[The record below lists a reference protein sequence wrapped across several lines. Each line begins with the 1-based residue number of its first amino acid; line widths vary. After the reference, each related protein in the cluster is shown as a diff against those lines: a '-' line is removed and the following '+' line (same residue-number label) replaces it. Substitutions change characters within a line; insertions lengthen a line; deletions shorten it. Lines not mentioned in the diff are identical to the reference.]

1 MGCSLDIVTG
11 ITGGGGQAARLPAS
25 RRWRRLAAVALVAWT
40 GAAAACSSSS
50 SSSTSA
56 SAHAPIK
63 VGYLL
68 PLTGIFTKN
77 GTSEQNGFKL
87 GLKHFGTSVDGHPI
101 QVTYANDQGDPS
113 VSLSMARQLVTS
125 DHVQVM
131 EGPLISSAIAVVA
144 PYVLGKGIPED
155 DLYLAS
161 PLQAAAYTRYGT
173 GFTSGWDG
181 FAPSTVG
188 AKWAYTTMGWR
199 HVTTVGLD
207 ISFGWQGVGG
217 FAAQFTQLGGKI
229 DKMIWVPSN
238 SVDMSS
244 YVSAIPPGTQAVWV
258 VLSGSQ
264 AASFV
269 NTYNSFGLKKKI
281 PLMGITTLT
290 DQAALPAENPAAA
303 AGTYHRL
310 AVLRRQPVSGQPAVR
325 ERLPRRLRRVPVVL
339 LRGGLHQ
346 GADPD
351 RGAEIPAWQRHEREV
366 ALERDA
372 LGHDHRAAR
381 PGVAEPGHLVTGS
394 ERVHLQGGEG
404 QRHDAERPDRD
415 RDERPALGHAVAGRL
430 DAAVRQDLRQPAH
443 PVSSDLPGR
452 RALVA
457 VPGGQAS
464 EGREDHASLG
474 VLVRPMWFRP

>member
-1 MGCSLDIVTG
+1 MGCLFDIVTG
-11 ITGGGGQAARLPAS
+11 ITRTQVPRLGLRPPRRRRFAAAIALAS
-25 RRWRRLAAVALVAWT
+25 CSVI
-40 GAAAACSSSS
+40 AAACSSSGGTAS
-50 SSSTSA
+50 PSA
-56 SAHAPIK
+56 SPNAPIK

-161 PLQAAAYTRYGT
+161 PLQATAYNHYGA

-188 AKWAYTTMGWR
+188 AKWAYGTMGWR
-199 HVTTVGLD
+199 HVTTVGLG

-217 FAAQFTQLGGKI
+217 FTTQFTQLGGKI

-238 SVDMSS
+238 AVDMSS
-244 YVSAIPPGTQAVWV
+244 YVSSIPSNTQAVWV

-264 AASFV
+264 AANFV
-269 NTYNSFGLKKKI
+269 NTYDSFGLKKKI

-290 DQAALPAENPAAA
+290 DQAALPAEKPAAA
-303 AGTYHRL
+303 AGVITDSQYCDANPSSVNQQFANAYHAAYGVYPSYYSEAGYTKAEILIAALKSLHGNVTSEQALSTAMR
-310 AVLRRQPVSGQPAVR
+310 AVQITAPRGPVSLNRATWSPVQNEYICKVQNVGGTMR
-325 ERLPRRLRRVPVVL
+325 NVPIMTVPNVPPWGTL
-339 LRGGLHQ
+339 SLATWTPLF
-346 GADPD
+346 AKTSTSP
-351 RGAEIPAWQRHEREV
+351 PTPW
-366 ALERDA
+366 
-372 LGHDHRAAR
+372 RATQVPAR
-381 PGVAEPGHLVTGS
+381 PGS
-394 ERVHLQGGEG
+394 W
-404 QRHDAERPDRD
+404 
-415 RDERPALGHAVAGRL
+415 RPA
-430 DAAVRQDLRQPAH
+430 
-443 PVSSDLPGR
+443 
-452 RALVA
+452 
-457 VPGGQAS
+457 
-464 EGREDHASLG
+464 
-474 VLVRPMWFRP
+474 

>member
-1 MGCSLDIVTG
+1 MGCSLGIVTG
-11 ITGGGGQAARLPAS
+11 VIAGCGRDARLS
-25 RRWRRLAAVALVAWT
+25 RPRLRRRLSAVALAACSAV
-40 GAAAACSSSS
+40 AAACSSGT
-50 SSSTSA
+50 SSSTAA
-56 SAHAPIK
+56 SAHTPVK

-101 QVTYANDQGDPS
+101 QVTYANDQGDPT

-125 DHVQVM
+125 RHVQVM

-161 PLQAAAYTRYGT
+161 PQQALAYNRYGT

-217 FAAQFTQLGGKI
+217 FAAQFTKLGGKI

-238 SVDMSS
+238 AVDMSS
-244 YVSAIPPGTQAVWV
+244 YVSAIPAGTQAVWV

-269 NTYNSFGLKKKI
+269 NTYASFGLKKKI

-290 DQAALPAENPAAA
+290 DQAALPAEKPSAALGVYTDSQYCDGNPAAVNQQFANAYHA
-303 AGTYHRL
+303 AYGVYPSYYSEAGYTKAEILIAALKSLHGVVTSEKALGNAMR
-310 AVLRRQPVSGQPAVR
+310 AVKITAPRGPVSLNRATWSPVQNEYICKVENVDGTMRNVPILTVRSVPPWGTLSLATWTPLFARTAVSQPS
-325 ERLPRRLRRVPVVL
+325 P
-339 LRGGLHQ
+339 
-346 GADPD
+346 
-351 RGAEIPAWQRHEREV
+351 
-366 ALERDA
+366 
-372 LGHDHRAAR
+372 
-381 PGVAEPGHLVTGS
+381 
-394 ERVHLQGGEG
+394 
-404 QRHDAERPDRD
+404 
-415 RDERPALGHAVAGRL
+415 
-430 DAAVRQDLRQPAH
+430 
-443 PVSSDLPGR
+443 
-452 RALVA
+452 
-457 VPGGQAS
+457 
-464 EGREDHASLG
+464 
-474 VLVRPMWFRP
+474 

>member
-1 MGCSLDIVTG
+1 MARLSDIVTG
-11 ITGGGGQAARLPAS
+11 ITRAGGQVPRPPSRAS
-25 RRWRRLAAVALVAWT
+25 RRPPRRRRCLAAVALASCSVI
-40 GAAAACSSSS
+40 AAACASSG
-50 SSSTSA
+50 STASPSA
-56 SAHAPIK
+56 SPNAPIK

-161 PLQAAAYTRYGT
+161 PLQAVAYTRYGT

-188 AKWAYTTMGWR
+188 AKWAYNTMKWR

-217 FAAQFTQLGGKI
+217 FSAQFKQLGGKI

-238 SVDMSS
+238 AVDMSS
-244 YVSAIPPGTQAVWV
+244 YVSSIPSSTQAVWV

-264 AASFV
+264 AANFV
-269 NTYNSFGLKKKI
+269 NSYASFGLKKHI

-290 DQAALPAENPAAA
+290 DQAALPAENPSAA
-303 AGTYHRL
+303 AGVITDSQYCDGNPAPVNQQFANSYHAAYGVYPSYYSEAGYTKAEILISALKSLHGNVTSEKALSNAMRSVKIT
-310 AVLRRQPVSGQPAVR
+310 APRGPVSLNRATWSPVQNEYICKVKNVNGTMRNVPILTVPDVPPWGTLSLATWTPLFAKTAVS
-325 ERLPRRLRRVPVVL
+325 
-339 LRGGLHQ
+339 
-346 GADPD
+346 
-351 RGAEIPAWQRHEREV
+351 
-366 ALERDA
+366 
-372 LGHDHRAAR
+372 R
-381 PGVAEPGHLVTGS
+381 PSP
-394 ERVHLQGGEG
+394 
-404 QRHDAERPDRD
+404 
-415 RDERPALGHAVAGRL
+415 
-430 DAAVRQDLRQPAH
+430 
-443 PVSSDLPGR
+443 
-452 RALVA
+452 
-457 VPGGQAS
+457 
-464 EGREDHASLG
+464 
-474 VLVRPMWFRP
+474 

>member
-1 MGCSLDIVTG
+1 MGCSLDITTG
-11 ITGGGGQAARLPAS
+11 MTGGGGRAARLPPP
-25 RRWRRLAAVALVAWT
+25 RRWRRLAAVALVACT
-40 GAAAACSSSS
+40 ATAAACSSSS
-50 SSSTSA
+50 SASTSA
-56 SAHAPIK
+56 SAHTPIK

-101 QVTYANDQGDPS
+101 QVTYANDQGDPT

-125 DHVQVM
+125 GHVQVM

-144 PYVLGKGIPED
+144 PYVLGQGIPED

-188 AKWAYTTMGWR
+188 AKWAYNTMGWR
-199 HVTTVGLD
+199 HVTTVGLG

-217 FAAQFTQLGGKI
+217 FAAQFKQLGGKI
-229 DKMIWVPSN
+229 DKMIWVPGN

-244 YVSAIPPGTQAVWV
+244 YVSAIPSGTQAVWV

-303 AGTYHRL
+303 AGIYTDSQYCDGNPSSVNQQFANAYHAAYGVYPSYYSEAGYTKAQILIAALKSLHGNVTSEKALSNAMR
-310 AVLRRQPVSGQPAVR
+310 AVTITAPRGPVSLNRATWSPVQNEYICKVEKVNGTMR
-325 ERLPRRLRRVPVVL
+325 NVP
-339 LRGGLHQ
+339 
-346 GADPD
+346 
-351 RGAEIPAWQRHEREV
+351 I
-366 ALERDA
+366 
-372 LGHDHRAAR
+372 
-381 PGVAEPGHLVTGS
+381 VTVTNVPPWGTLS
-394 ERVHLQGGEG
+394 L
-404 QRHDAERPDRD
+404 ATWTPLF
-415 RDERPALGHAVAGRL
+415 AKTS
-430 DAAVRQDLRQPAH
+430 
-443 PVSSDLPGR
+443 VSPPSP
-452 RALVA
+452 
-457 VPGGQAS
+457 
-464 EGREDHASLG
+464 
-474 VLVRPMWFRP
+474 

>member
-1 MGCSLDIVTG
+1 MGCSLDIRTG
-11 ITGGGGQAARLPAS
+11 TTGDGRRRAGGRAARLRPS
-25 RRWRRLAAVALVAWT
+25 RRWRRLAAVALVACT
-40 GAAAACSSSS
+40 GTAAACSSGT
-50 SSSTSA
+50 SSTSA
-56 SAHAPIK
+56 SAHTPIR

-77 GTSEQNGFKL
+77 GTSEQDGFKL

-161 PLQAAAYTRYGT
+161 PLQATAYSHFGA

-188 AKWAYTTMGWR
+188 AKWAYTTRGWR

-217 FAAQFTQLGGKI
+217 FATQFTKLGGKI
-229 DKMIWVPSN
+229 DKMIWVPSDA
-238 SVDMSS
+238 VDMSS
-244 YVSAIPPGTQAVWV
+244 YVSSIPSSTQAVWV

-264 AASFV
+264 AANFV
-269 NTYNSFGLKKKI
+269 NTYDSFGLKKKI

-290 DQAALPAENPAAA
+290 DQAALPAEKPSAA
-303 AGTYHRL
+303 AGIITDSQYCDANPSPVNQQFANAYHATYGVYPSYYSEAGYTKAEILITALKALHGNVASEKALSAAMRSVKIT
-310 AVLRRQPVSGQPAVR
+310 APRGPVSLNRATWSPVQNEYICKVENVGGTMR
-325 ERLPRRLRRVPVVL
+325 NVPIMTVPNVPPWGTL
-339 LRGGLHQ
+339 SL
-346 GADPD
+346 A
-351 RGAEIPAWQRHEREV
+351 AWTPLF
-366 ALERDA
+366 AK
-372 LGHDHRAAR
+372 
-381 PGVAEPGHLVTGS
+381 TS
-394 ERVHLQGGEG
+394 
-404 QRHDAERPDRD
+404 
-415 RDERPALGHAVAGRL
+415 
-430 DAAVRQDLRQPAH
+430 
-443 PVSSDLPGR
+443 VSP
-452 RALVA
+452 
-457 VPGGQAS
+457 PT
-464 EGREDHASLG
+464 
-474 VLVRPMWFRP
+474 P